1 MHSASLLP
9 NLLLIFGRRWGANTR
24 YNQPK
29 ATLLCCHTIF
39 WLEGLMKIAVL
50 WVLMVV
56 LLAGCS
62 AHELRPEASSVT
74 IVINKP
80 DTARCTYLGEI
91 TGSPG
96 NLVTEDY
103 TSNEVLLVGASNDLR
118 NQAYGMGG
126 NTIHLQ
132 KVDDS
137 SAWILTGTTSISVTG
152 RVYNCK

>member
-1 MHSASLLP
+1 
-9 NLLLIFGRRWGANTR
+9 
-24 YNQPK
+24 
-29 ATLLCCHTIF
+29 
-39 WLEGLMKIAVL
+39 MKVAIW

>member
-1 MHSASLLP
+1 
-9 NLLLIFGRRWGANTR
+9 
-24 YNQPK
+24 
-29 ATLLCCHTIF
+29 
-39 WLEGLMKIAVL
+39 MKITVL

-118 NQAYGMGG
+118 NQAYDMGG

-137 SAWILTGTTSISVTG
+137 GAWVLLGTTSISITG
-152 RVYNCK
+152 LVYHCR